1 MSSPNSTP
9 VFDSSALSRMNKTI
23 FYLYCIFVVIG
34 LIFMYSV
41 SRYSGRA
48 LNFTDNAIFIK
59 QFFFALISA
68 FSMLIFAQLD
78 YRLTRVV
85 IKPLFFLSLFLL
97 ILVFIPGIGL
107 QIGLARRWINL
118 HFLSFNPSE
127 FAKITLIIYLAHIF
141 VKKHEN
147 IANFVSGL
155 LPPLI
160 LVALVFGII
169 LLQSGFSIGA
179 IIVIVMFTMIFAGG
193 ASLRHIFSIIL
204 LTIPILILAIWNV
217 TYRKDRILAYLDPW
231 RDPSGIGYQSI
242 ESLRALA
249 HGGFFGV
256 GLGNSIQKI
265 SRLPAAHTDF
275 IFAIIIEEVGLWGG
289 LILMGLFMWFFRE
302 GLRVAFRIEDPY
314 GRLLSFGIT
323 TLIITHA
330 LLNMMINMGLLP
342 PTGVSLPF
350 ISYGGSSF
358 VMLSIAIGILLNI
371 SSHISQKR

>member
-1 MSSPNSTP
+1 MIAKSTRI
-9 VFDSSALSRMNKTI
+9 FDPSALSRMNKMI
-23 FYLYCIFVVIG
+23 FYLYCIFVGIG
-34 LIFMYSV
+34 LVFIYSV
-41 SRYSGRA
+41 SRYAGRA
-48 LNFTDNAIFIK
+48 LNFSDNAIFIK
-59 QFFFALISA
+59 QFLFAVISSI
-68 FSMLIFAQLD
+68 SMLIFAQLD

-118 HFLSFNPSE
+118 YFVSFNPSE

-141 VKKHEN
+141 VKKHDN

-160 LVALVFGII
+160 LVALVFGIV
-169 LLQSGFSIGA
+169 LLQSGFSIGI
-179 IIVIVMFTMIFAGG
+179 IIVIVMFTMIFTGG

-204 LTIPILILAIWNV
+204 LMVPILILAIWNV
-217 TYRKDRILAYLDPW
+217 AYRKDRILAYLDPW

-256 GLGNSIQKI
+256 GLGNSVQKI

-275 IFAIIIEEVGLWGG
+275 IFAIIVEELGLLGG
-289 LILMGLFMWFFRE
+289 LVLVALFLWFFYE
-302 GLRVAFRIEDPY
+302 GLRVAFRIKDPY
-314 GRLLSFGIT
+314 GCLLAFGIT
-323 TLIITHA
+323 TLITTHA

-358 VMLSIAIGILLNI
+358 FMLSIAVGILLNI
-371 SSHISQKR
+371 SSHIPQKN